1 LRTGKKQNFATQLNQ
16 FNLTIPATIE
26 ELQALVIELLERIDK
41 LEKEN
46 RELKAENEELKFR
59 LRSNSKNSSKPPSSD
74 GYQRKPAFPRKSK
87 GKKGG
92 QAKHKGSTLHQ
103 VSTPDEE
110 IKCLPDQCTCGH
122 SFCGHEIEL
131 TEKRQ
136 VFDLPQPKLRIT
148 EYQIYKAKCPVCG
161 KTNRGAAPEGV
172 KAPVQYG
179 NGVKSFIV
187 ILNVHYKIPYKKVRQ
202 LFNDLFGYPI
212 NESTIISASEKCF
225 TELETTEEVIKSII
239 SSGKVTHADETGL
252 RIEGRLQWLHTAS
265 SNLFT
270 YLFVHKKRGKEAIES
285 EKSILPNLRGWL
297 VHDAWSSYFG
307 LNNYQHALCGAH
319 ILRELQGLMDLGQSK
334 WAKTFKSFLMNVYEM
349 PFAQRLKYK
358 ANIRSRYKLI
368 CELGEKIEPPPKKEP
383 GKRGRPKRTKGRNL
397 VERLIKYQDAV
408 LAFAF
413 NDEVPFTN
421 NLAERDIRP
430 TKIKQK
436 VSNSFRSFKGAEYY
450 ARIEGFISTARKNNK
465 NIFNEICSTFEGYNF
480 ITQLE
485 AAK

>member
-1 LRTGKKQNFATQLNQ
+1 M
-16 FNLTIPATIE
+16 TIPATIE

-225 TELETTEEVIKSII
+225 TELEPTEEVIRSII

-349 PFAQRLKYK
+349 PFAQRLKHK

>member
-1 LRTGKKQNFATQLNQ
+1 M
-16 FNLTIPATIE
+16 
-26 ELQALVIELLERIDK
+26 
-41 LEKEN
+41 
-46 RELKAENEELKFR
+46 
-59 LRSNSKNSSKPPSSD
+59 
-74 GYQRKPAFPRKSK
+74 
-87 GKKGG
+87 
-92 QAKHKGSTLHQ
+92 HQ

-131 TEKRQ
+131 TGKRQ

-349 PFAQRLKYK
+349 PFAQRLKHK